1 MTLRKGKAIKAV
13 FCACKRRDILVKS
26 DAKDLAIRDK
36 FESCRRFFDSDKS
49 RSYQTRR
56 QQLLLLQG
64 RIKELTPEIEQALK
78 DDLNNSSFE
87 AYMTEIGLVLDEIG
101 YALKHLKRWM
111 KPRAAKV
118 ALTQMPGRVKRFPE
132 PYGVVLIMSPWN
144 YPFQLSVNPLVGAI
158 AAGNTAIL
166 KPSAYSPATTEV
178 LGKVLTVLEPGWV
191 ELVTGGREENRDLLK
206 LDFDYIFFTG
216 SPAVGR
222 DVMRQAA
229 ENLTPVTLELG
240 GKSPAIVAADA
251 DLKLAARRIAFG
263 KLVNAGQTCI
273 APDYVICEEAIKE
286 AFLKLLQE
294 EFSQLSRDDEYF
306 REIYPKIINEK
317 HFNRLQ
323 AYLAETPPAFGGR
336 VFPETRQIEPAIID
350 SPAEDSEVMQEEIF
364 GPILPVISL
373 PDLGTAIS
381 YVRQRPKPL
390 ALYIFSEK
398 KETQDL
404 LLDTISFGGGCI
416 NDTLVHMSSPHVPFG
431 GVGNSGMGQYH
442 GKFSFDSFSHYKTVL
457 KKSRYGDL
465 SLRYHPYREID
476 NKIIRKM
483 LK

>member
-1 MTLRKGKAIKAV
+1 M
-13 FCACKRRDILVKS
+13 VKS
-26 DAKDLAIRDK
+26 DAKDLTIRDK

-191 ELVTGGREENRDLLK
+191 ELVTGEIGR
-206 LDFDYIFFTG
+206 
-216 SPAVGR
+216 A
-222 DVMRQAA
+222 
-229 ENLTPVTLELG
+229 
-240 GKSPAIVAADA
+240 
-251 DLKLAARRIAFG
+251 
-263 KLVNAGQTCI
+263 
-273 APDYVICEEAIKE
+273 
-286 AFLKLLQE
+286 
-294 EFSQLSRDDEYF
+294 
-306 REIYPKIINEK
+306 
-317 HFNRLQ
+317 
-323 AYLAETPPAFGGR
+323 
-336 VFPETRQIEPAIID
+336 
-350 SPAEDSEVMQEEIF
+350 
-364 GPILPVISL
+364 
-373 PDLGTAIS
+373 
-381 YVRQRPKPL
+381 
-390 ALYIFSEK
+390 
-398 KETQDL
+398 
-404 LLDTISFGGGCI
+404 
-416 NDTLVHMSSPHVPFG
+416 HV
-431 GVGNSGMGQYH
+431 
-442 GKFSFDSFSHYKTVL
+442 
-457 KKSRYGDL
+457 
-465 SLRYHPYREID
+465 
-476 NKIIRKM
+476 
-483 LK
+483 